1 MMLLGASDQVSV
13 SSWRKGSV
21 HEAQDVCG
29 ASSLVQL
36 CPGLI
41 SDGSCR
47 ALGALAGGSCLLHIS
62 LLPAALASWWNASG
76 SVGSAWPGTCD
87 LFLLPYSW
95 SVQESADMAKL
106 PLLMASS
113 ISL

>member
-1 MMLLGASDQVSV
+1 M
-13 SSWRKGSV
+13 
-21 HEAQDVCG
+21 HEAQDVYG
-29 ASSLVQL
+29 ASSSVQL
-36 CPGLI
+36 CPGL
-41 SDGSCR
+41 SSKGSCW
-47 ALGALAGGSCLLHIS
+47 ALGALAGGSCLLHIT
-62 LLPAALASWWNASG
+62 LLSVALASWRDVSD
-76 SVGSAWPGTCD
+76 SVGSAWPGTHD